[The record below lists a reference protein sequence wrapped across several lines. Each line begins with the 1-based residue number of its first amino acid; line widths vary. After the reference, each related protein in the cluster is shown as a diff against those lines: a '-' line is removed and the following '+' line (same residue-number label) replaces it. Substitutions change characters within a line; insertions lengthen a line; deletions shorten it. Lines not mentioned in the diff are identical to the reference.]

1 MANSVPSYVSH
12 NLKIVPPHP
21 PTINGKPTEPKQAIK
36 MYNNEH
42 FFATLN
48 LNLDSKLCS
57 AEPDWGLTIS
67 FDHPTHPP
75 ILLRDHFYFW
85 YFMFICP
92 HPC

>member
-57 AEPDWGLTIS
+57 EEPDWGLTIS
-67 FDHPTHPP
+67 YNANISIFQIFQ
-75 ILLRDHFYFW
+75 ILVNLLELPYIF
-85 YFMFICP
+85 
-92 HPC
+92 